1 MRGNDER
8 LTALEERLMH
18 QDRLLE
24 ELNEIVTSQQAQIE
38 KLTRE
43 ITRLEQQLAQGR
55 GEDVDEPP
63 PHY

>member
-18 QDRLLE
+18 QERLLE
-24 ELNEIVTSQQAQIE
+24 ELNEIVTTQQGTID
-38 KLTRE
+38 KLQRE
-43 ITRLEQQLAQGR
+43 IARLRDQLAEGP

>member
-18 QDRLLE
+18 QERLLE
-24 ELNEIVTSQQAQIE
+24 ELNDIVTTQQSTIE
-38 KLTRE
+38 KLQRE
-43 ITRLEQQLAQGR
+43 IARLKDQLAEGPT
-55 GEDVDEPP
+55 EDVDEPP